1 MSWIDPG
8 DSRDLPA
15 KRKSRPD
22 TEVLSLFDEPKANSE
37 ALPPY
42 QPASST
48 SKDAARKIAPHSG
61 AMRENVLNA
70 IIASGE
76 KGATRKELESV
87 TGYLTQTLCA
97 RLYELEE
104 LGEIQKSTRS
114 HNGEEIVLRREGCAI
129 YLRKAA

>member
-1 MSWIDPG
+1 MSWTDPG
-8 DSRDLPA
+8 DSRDLPS
-15 KRKSRPD
+15 KRKARPD
-22 TEVLSLFDEPKANSE
+22 TEVLSLFDEPPRE
-37 ALPPY
+37 DLPPY

-76 KGATRKELESV
+76 RGATRKDLESV

-97 RLYELEE
+97 RLNELEE
-104 LGEIQKSTRS
+104 LGEIRKWTRPGPG
-114 HNGEEIVLRREGCAI
+114 NEEIVLRREGCAV

>member
-1 MSWIDPG
+1 MSWTDPG
-8 DSRDLPA
+8 DSRDLPSR
-15 KRKSRPD
+15 RKARPD
-22 TEVLSLFDEPKANSE
+22 TEVLSLFDEPKKE
-37 ALPPY
+37 DLPPY